1 MIITIKCTKEEK
13 EAFIDMLDDTSFCPF
28 TCPFT
33 DKDLD
38 TCNVPGDESCGNCAR
53 IVYEVTD
60 DE

>member
-13 EAFIDMLDDTSFCPF
+13 EAFIGMLDDTSFCPF
-28 TCPFT
+28 T

-38 TCNVPGDESCGNCAR
+38 ACNVPGEESCGNCAR